1 MQRALASRPDRV
13 VGALAVLALVAGS
26 IIIGTQRAR
35 YERYLYIS
43 ELGAVYMRSEEWFR
57 WGFVLVVVGIA
68 LVACVLR
75 DVRSRGRILDRWRP
89 SVSLLVSA
97 GWFLVASQVNCTDGC
112 PAPFT
117 PASTPRDTVHIA
129 AAVLGFAVGAW
140 GMVQLATATD
150 RWMRRISAV
159 GGVLVAAFAA
169 TGGLISL
176 ARGNTDVGST
186 LEYVAAA
193 IGVAW
198 LVTVT
203 IVHLAQGPAT
213 VVVPGAVADE
223 DAHRRERVDAAR

>member
-1 MQRALASRPDRV
+1 MHRALAARSDRV

-26 IIIGTQRAR
+26 VIIGTQRAR

-43 ELGAVYMRSEEWFR
+43 ELGAVHMRSEEWFR

-68 LVACVLR
+68 LVAWVLR
-75 DVRSRGRILDRWRP
+75 DVRSRGRVLDRWRP
-89 SVSLLVSA
+89 AISLLVSA
-97 GWFLVASQVNCTDGC
+97 AWFLVASQVTCTDGC

-117 PASTPRDTVHIA
+117 PGSTPRDAVHIA
-129 AAVLGFAVGAW
+129 AAVLGFAAGAW

-150 RWMRRISAV
+150 RWLRRISAV
-159 GGVLVAAFAA
+159 GGVLVAGFAA

-203 IVHLAQGPAT
+203 IVHLVQGPAT
-213 VVVPGAVADE
+213 VTVRGPDASAD
-223 DAHRRERVDAAR
+223 ARRRERVDAAG